1 LKDNKQSTSWQGPV
15 RDPKR
20 TPSRINF
27 GFKNIFPN
35 FVSPLSTICSYTRI
49 NIPVFIIL
57 YI

>member
-35 FVSPLSTICSYTRI
+35 FLFPPSPPSAPTH
-49 NIPVFIIL
+49 V
-57 YI
+57 